1 MVISRP
7 SSALEDS
14 VKSIFFSRRQWAVL
28 FLTVVWCYPGP
39 SSADSQ
45 RGKKSDLSIM
55 SSEQSSEQSA
65 VTLDELLQ
73 EAAANNPAIKAAQQ
87 TASAKKS
94 LVLPAKTLPDPTIT
108 FWHLGGLFP
117 TRLMVG
123 DPSSARTYGIEQDIP
138 FPGKLGLRGK
148 VASMEAEVE
157 EWNHALTHHQV
168 IADLKQAY
176 YDLYLFHKSKELL
189 RKNQDLLQSFEKI
202 AETRYQVGQGNQ
214 QDVLKAQVE
223 IAKLIDR
230 SAILDQRGWIAEAQI
245 NNLLFRPPDALV
257 GMPAEYKKAELT
269 YSLEDLTELA
279 RANSPTL
286 KIQEREIDRK
296 QYSLDLAK
304 KEYFP
309 DFTVGFTTFEREGN
323 PQMYGVEAKARIPLY
338 FWRKQKPEVDA
349 AKANLA
355 GAQRMRE
362 STSSSV
368 NFQIKQSYTVAT
380 TSDKLVRLYSGSI
393 IPQATF
399 SLRSAVAS
407 YETGKVGF
415 LSVVD
420 SATALL
426 EYQLKYYESMNE
438 FQKALAQME
447 PLVGVDLTR

>member
-1 MVISRP
+1 MK
-7 SSALEDS
+7 
-14 VKSIFFSRRQWAVL
+14 KSFFIKRRWAVL
-28 FLTVVWCYPGP
+28 ILAVVWCYPLP
-39 SSADSQ
+39 SFADSPKGNNSNSAVINS
-45 RGKKSDLSIM
+45 R
-55 SSEQSSEQSA
+55 QSGEPST
-65 VTLDELLQ
+65 VTLDELIR
-73 EAAANNPAIKAAQQ
+73 EAAANNPAIQAAQY
-87 TASAKKS
+87 TVSAKKS
-94 LVLPAKTLPDPTIT
+94 LVLPARTLPDPTIT

-117 TRLMVG
+117 IRLMPG

-138 FPGKLGLRGK
+138 FPGKLGLKGK
-148 VASMEAEVE
+148 VASTEAETE
-157 EWNHALTHHQV
+157 EWNHALTHRQV

-176 YDLYLFHKSKELL
+176 YDLYLFYKSKELL
-189 RKNQDLLQSFEKI
+189 GRNKDLLQSFVKI

-223 IAKLIDR
+223 IGKLIDR

-245 NNLLFRPPDALV
+245 NNLLFRPPDTPV
-257 GMPAEYKKAELT
+257 GKPAEYQKAELT
-269 YSLEDLTELA
+269 YSLEELTELA

-286 KIQEREIDRK
+286 KIQEKEIDRR

-309 DFTVGFTTFEREGN
+309 DFTVGFTSFEREGN

-362 STSSSV
+362 STASSV
-368 NFQIKQSYTVAT
+368 NFQIKQNYTVAT

-399 SLRSAVAS
+399 SLRSAVS
-407 YETGKVGF
+407 NYETGKVDF
-415 LSVVD
+415 LSLTD

-426 EYQLKYYESMNE
+426 EYQLKYYEAMTE
-438 FQKALAQME
+438 FQKALALME
-447 PLVGVDLTR
+447 PLVGTDLTR

>member
-1 MVISRP
+1 
-7 SSALEDS
+7 
-14 VKSIFFSRRQWAVL
+14 VKSIIFRSGPWAVL
-28 FLTVVWCYPGP
+28 FLTVVWCCSDP
-39 SSADSQ
+39 SFADSQ
-45 RGKKSDLSIM
+45 KGKNSNSAVMSIEP
-55 SSEQSSEQSA
+55 SSQQNT
-65 VTLDELLQ
+65 VTLDELIH
-73 EAAANNPAIKAAQQ
+73 EAVANNPAIKAAQH

-138 FPGKLGLRGK
+138 FPGKLGLKGK
-148 VASMEAEVE
+148 VASMEAEAE
-157 EWNHALTHHQV
+157 EWNHALTHSQV

-176 YDLYLFHKSKELL
+176 YDLYLFHRSKELL
-189 RKNQDLLQSFEKI
+189 EKNRDLLQRFEKI

-245 NNLLFRPPDALV
+245 NNLLFRSPDTPV
-257 GMPAEYKKAELT
+257 GRPAEYKKAELT
-269 YSLEDLTELA
+269 YSLEELTELA

-286 KIQEREIDRK
+286 KIQEREIDRR

-309 DFTVGFTTFEREGN
+309 DFTVGFTTFDREGN

-368 NFQIKQSYTVAT
+368 SFQIKQGYTVAT

-399 SLRSAVAS
+399 SLRSAVAN
-407 YETGKVGF
+407 YETGKVDF
-415 LSVVD
+415 LSLID

-447 PLVGVDLTR
+447 PVVGTDLTH

>member
-1 MVISRP
+1 
-7 SSALEDS
+7 
-14 VKSIFFSRRQWAVL
+14 VKKIVFSRRKWTVL
-28 FLTVVWCYPGP
+28 FLTVLWCYPDP
-39 SSADSQ
+39 CFADSPK
-45 RGKKSDLSIM
+45 GKNHNPAVISSEP
-55 SSEQSSEQSA
+55 SSEQPT
-65 VTLDELLQ
+65 VTLDDLIQ
-73 EAAANNPAIKAAQQ
+73 EAVANNPAIKAAQF

-138 FPGKLGLRGK
+138 FPGKLGLKGK
-148 VASMEAEVE
+148 VASMEAESE
-157 EWNHALTHHQV
+157 EWNHALTHSQV

-176 YDLYLFHKSKELL
+176 YDLFLFYKSKGLL
-189 RKNQDLLQSFEKI
+189 EKNKDLLQSFEKI

-245 NNLLFRPPDALV
+245 NNLLFRPPDTPI
-257 GMPAEYKKAELT
+257 GKPAEYKKAELT
-269 YSLEDLTELA
+269 YSLEELTELA

-286 KIQEREIDRK
+286 KIQEREIDRR

-309 DFTVGFTTFEREGN
+309 DFTVGFTTFDREGN

-368 NFQIKQSYTVAT
+368 NFQIKQGYTVAT

-399 SLRSAVAS
+399 SLKSAVAN

-415 LSVVD
+415 LSLID

-447 PLVGVDLTR
+447 PLVGTDLTR

>member
-1 MVISRP
+1 MVKFINSRRP
-7 SSALEDS
+7 LIVLFMTVIWCYADLSFAQSQK
-14 VKSIFFSRRQWAVL
+14 VKSNNSVA
-28 FLTVVWCYPGP
+28 
-39 SSADSQ
+39 
-45 RGKKSDLSIM
+45 M
-55 SSEQSSEQSA
+55 SSGQSSEQNTI
-65 VTLDELLQ
+65 TLDELIR
-73 EAAANNPAIKAAQQ
+73 EAAANNPAIKAAQY

-117 TRLMVG
+117 IRLMPG
-123 DPSSARTYGIEQDIP
+123 DPSSARTFGIEQDIP
-138 FPGKLGLRGK
+138 FPGKLGLKGK
-148 VASMEAEVE
+148 VASTEAESE
-157 EWNHALTHHQV
+157 EWNHALTHRQV

-214 QDVLKAQVE
+214 QDVFKAQVE

-245 NNLLFRPPDALV
+245 NNLLFRPPDTPV
-257 GMPAEYKKAELT
+257 GKPAEYQKAELA
-269 YSLEDLTELA
+269 YSLEELTELA

-286 KIQEREIDRK
+286 KIQEKEIDRR

-309 DFTVGFTTFEREGN
+309 DFTVGFTTFDREGN

-362 STSSSV
+362 STTSSV
-368 NFQIKQSYTVAT
+368 NFQIRQGYTVAT

-399 SLRSAVAS
+399 SLKSSVAS
-407 YETGKVGF
+407 YETGKVDF
-415 LSVVD
+415 LTLVD

-426 EYQLKYYESMNE
+426 EYQLKYYESTTE